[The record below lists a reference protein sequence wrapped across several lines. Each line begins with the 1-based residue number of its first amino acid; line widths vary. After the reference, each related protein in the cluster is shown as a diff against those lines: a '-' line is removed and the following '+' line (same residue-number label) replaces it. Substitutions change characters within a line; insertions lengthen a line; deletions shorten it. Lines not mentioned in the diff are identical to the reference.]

1 MKAAA
6 PTAKSSG
13 HVAERPAPLPA
24 FFVWLGRA
32 SRGVKPPGRL
42 PSGLTPQYTPK
53 RRGVPHL
60 VDDGQET
67 PPEVKAFVAR
77 MMRPP

>member
-1 MKAAA
+1 MSTITRRVRFLDLTQELMG
-6 PTAKSSG
+6 PVG
-13 HVAERPAPLPA
+13 HILVAGRPGQP
-24 FFVWLGRA
+24 
-32 SRGVKPPGRL
+32 GVEPPGGL
-42 PSGLTPQYTPK
+42 PPGLTPQYTPK

-60 VDDGQET
+60 VDEGQET